1 MGGGIS
7 KFICK
12 LLLNSTYMVAL
23 DVETDDVIH
32 TLKEYGKVYTY
43 LMGVSRGEQHRFS
56 NRPK

>member
-1 MGGGIS
+1 
-7 KFICK
+7 
-12 LLLNSTYMVAL
+12 MVAL